1 MFARQLSSG
10 HFSSRLAGIFLFLGL
25 VVLRVA
31 AWADANQVW
40 LFGKQLNWGCWF
52 REHYGFPCPTC
63 GMTRSVILTMHGDL
77 HHAILLNPA
86 GPFLIAGLLL
96 VAIIALRLPLTG
108 LKEIK
113 SRQLALGLSLYGW
126 VFVCVMLGQWTLK
139 LR

>member
-1 MFARQLSSG
+1 MFARHYL
-10 HFSSRLAGIFLFLGL
+10 SSRLAGIFLFLGL
-25 VVLRVA
+25 VVLRVM

-40 LFGKQLNWGCWF
+40 LFGRQLNWGCWF

-63 GMTRSVILTMHGDL
+63 GMTRSVILTVHGDFNN
-77 HHAILLNPA
+77 AFLLNPA
-86 GPFLIAGLLL
+86 GPFLIAGLLVVIL
-96 VAIIALRLPLTG
+96 IALRLPLAG

-126 VFVCVMLGQWTLK
+126 IFVCVMLGQWTFK